1 MKAPSPR
8 LNACYKFHIVIITI
22 AIFLAHGCSFRFIAP
37 YDEKTEEAIFD
48 ASKLVDQFYGRL
60 LDTAEDEREYSKF
73 SEQYILIES
82 ELKTLVFRN
91 KVRSLNEDSTG
102 ICERILKLWRKYKE
116 KHKSKDTYSTG
127 TAKLDRNRFSR
138 MFSYAARAEGAKKP
152 NN

>member
-1 MKAPSPR
+1 M
-8 LNACYKFHIVIITI
+8 V
-22 AIFLAHGCSFRFIAP
+22 
-37 YDEKTEEAIFD
+37 
-48 ASKLVDQFYGRL
+48 
-60 LDTAEDEREYSKF
+60 
-73 SEQYILIES
+73 
-82 ELKTLVFRN
+82 
-91 KVRSLNEDSTG
+91 NEDSTD

>member
-8 LNACYKFHIVIITI
+8 LNAYYKFHIVIITI
-22 AIFLAHGCSFRFIAP
+22 AIFLAQGCSFRFIAA

-48 ASKLVDQFYGRL
+48 ASKLVDQFYGKL

-73 SEQYILIES
+73 SEQYVLIES

-91 KVRSLNEDSTG
+91 KVRSLNDDSTDK
-102 ICERILKLWRKYKE
+102 CERILKLWRKHKE
-116 KHKSKDTYSTG
+116 KHTSKNTYSTG